1 MELTNF
7 INQTSLVLILLLQ
20 SLEQGVIQRVKKGIN
35 LVGEIG
41 GAFEAS
47 IDLSSLLL
55 DDLVVGDQVHD
66 LSLGLVLRI
75 SDSSRVIIEKI
86 NDIVNFFDNDLLSHL
101 ERPVGFSRRV
111 AREGGVIKSIL
122 VGVLRI
128 IKVAIL
134 PVSVDIFVGLIKLLL
149 ELTVELVFP
158 FQILDVEKVSQ
169 GVDVVRDL
177 ANLGV
182 ELVDP
187 SLQVIIVLL
196 EGSDQSLRLLGVL
209 VHQVS
214 LGFQAVG
221 FQHVNGLSQSGQILL
236 ILSGEGA
243 DSLLQ

>member
-1 MELTNF
+1 M
-7 INQTSLVLILLLQ
+7 
-20 SLEQGVIQRVKKGIN
+20 
-35 LVGEIG
+35 VGEIG

-55 DDLVVGDQVHD
+55 DDLVVGNQVHD

-221 FQHVNGLSQSGQILL
+221 FQHVNGLSQSG
-236 ILSGEGA
+236 
-243 DSLLQ
+243 

>member
-1 MELTNF
+1 M
-7 INQTSLVLILLLQ
+7 
-20 SLEQGVIQRVKKGIN
+20 
-35 LVGEIG
+35 VGEIG
-41 GAFEAS
+41 GAFEAR

-214 LGFQAVG
+214 LSFQAVG
-221 FQHVNGLSQSGQILL
+221 FQHVNGLSQSG
-236 ILSGEGA
+236 
-243 DSLLQ
+243 

>member
-7 INQTSLVLILLLQ
+7 IDQTSLVLILLLQ

-221 FQHVNGLSQSGQILL
+221 FQHVNGLSQSG
-236 ILSGEGA
+236 
-243 DSLLQ
+243 